1 MKEIFVGIQPG
12 PGLPTV
18 GPVRRQ
24 TKSHLSGQEAFYV
37 QSTDELRRYKSYTIA
52 KWNQNVGN
60 FSNGISGNYLPT

>member
-18 GPVRRQ
+18 GPVRKQ

-37 QSTDELRRYKSYTIA
+37 QSTDELRQYKSYRIA
-52 KWNQNVGN
+52 KLNQKY
-60 FSNGISGNYLPT
+60 GISGNNLPM